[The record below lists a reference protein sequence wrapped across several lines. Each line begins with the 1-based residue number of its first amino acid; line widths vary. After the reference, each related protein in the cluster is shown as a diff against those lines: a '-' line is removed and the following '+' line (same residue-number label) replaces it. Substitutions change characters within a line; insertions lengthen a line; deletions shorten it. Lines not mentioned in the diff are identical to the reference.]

1 MLFPTFDFLLFIV
14 PALVGFWLLAERPVG
29 RMLWLLFASYFF
41 YMAGP
46 KTEPPPAP
54 VYFAG
59 LLAFSTLLDFV
70 CGGRIHALAGD
81 LDSSEEAVATR
92 AKRRRKAWLSLS
104 LVGNLG
110 LLAYFKYVNFFIQA
124 FADMAGVVGVGIEPL
139 HLDIVLPLGI
149 SFYTFQS
156 LSYTLDIERRKLEP
170 EPNFW
175 RFALFV
181 VFFPQLVAGPI
192 VRASEL
198 LPQLREG
205 PKFSVL
211 AMEEGAFRVCKG
223 LAKKVIL
230 GDWIAVHLTDAI
242 FDAPGAYTSVELM
255 LALYAYTLQIY
266 ADFSGYTDIA
276 IGIGRM
282 LGFELPENFDRPY
295 QSLDIAEYWRRW
307 HMTLAGWLRNYVFF
321 PVIMRLGARGGYFA
335 VWLTMFLV
343 GMWHGASW
351 NFVIYANLHAAAVV
365 FNRWN
370 RVREVD
376 YPLWAKL
383 IGWPIGL
390 AAFWGAMFGLS
401 RYVLALASME
411 AAIAASVF
419 TAVAGLICAMPLPD
433 DSESVVAKVGHII
446 LTFHLIVF
454 SRIFFRS
461 QGLDGAREFIAG
473 LIALDIRHGVRPG
486 LVSPWIGAALL
497 GGLVFHF
504 TPKKWVDEHLF
515 GLFRKTPGWL
525 LGIVFTAFIF
535 GLMKLMSGSPRAFI
549 YFQF

>member
-1 MLFPTFDFLLFIV
+1 MLFPTFDFLLFII
-14 PALVGFWLLAERPVG
+14 PALVGFWLLAERPVA
-29 RMLWLLFASYFF
+29 RMLWLLVASYFF

-54 VYFAG
+54 AYFAG
-59 LLAFSTLLDFV
+59 LLVFSTVLDFV
-70 CGGRIHALAGD
+70 CGGRIHALAPD
-81 LDSSEEAVATR
+81 LDSDKHYLVRR
-92 AKRRRKAWLSLS
+92 AKRRRKFWLYLS

-110 LLAYFKYVNFFIQA
+110 VLAYFKYVNFFIAA
-124 FADMAGVVGVGIEPL
+124 FADMAGLVGVDVTPL
-139 HLDIVLPLGI
+139 HLDVVLPLGI

-156 LSYTLDIERRKLEP
+156 LSYTLDVERGRLDP
-170 EPNFW
+170 EPSFW

-205 PKFSVL
+205 PRFSV
-211 AMEEGAFRVCKG
+211 AHMEEGAFRICKG
-223 LAKKVIL
+223 LFKKVVL

-242 FDAPGAYTSVELM
+242 FDAPGTYTSAELM

-276 IGIGRM
+276 IGVGRM

-307 HMTLAGWLRNYVFF
+307 HMTLSGWLRNYVFF
-321 PVIMRLGARGGYFA
+321 PVIMRLGSRGGYIA

-370 RVREVD
+370 RVRERD
-376 YPLWAKL
+376 KPLWTK
-383 IGWPIGL
+383 IVGWPLVL
-390 AAFWGAMFGLS
+390 ASFGAIMAGILH
-401 RYVLALASME
+401 YVLHLPLNE
-411 AAIAASVF
+411 TLI
-419 TAVAGLICAMPLPD
+419 VAGLMAAVFGFIGWLPLPG
-433 DSESVVAKVGHII
+433 EGGKLARVTHIL

-454 SRIFFRS
+454 SRIFFRA
-461 QGLDGAREFIAG
+461 QGLGNAREFVAG
-473 LIALDIRHGVRPG
+473 LAQFDFGHGIRPG
-486 LVSPWIGAALL
+486 LVSPWVALALL

-504 TPKKWVDEHLF
+504 TPKKWVDEDLL
-515 GLFRKTPGWL
+515 GVFRKTPGPV
-525 LGIVFTAFIF
+525 LGVVFVAFVF
-535 GLMKLMSGSPRAFI
+535 GLMKLMAGGPRAFI

>member
-1 MLFPTFDFLLFIV
+1 MLFPTFDFLLFII
-14 PALVGFWLLAERPVG
+14 PALVGFWLLAERPG
-29 RMLWLLFASYFF
+29 ARMLWLLLASYFF

-54 VYFAG
+54 AYFAG
-59 LLAFSTLLDFV
+59 LLLFSTVLDFV
-70 CGGRIHALAGD
+70 CGGRIHELAPD
-81 LDSSEEAVATR
+81 LDSDDEAVVAR
-92 AKRRRKAWLSLS
+92 ARRRRKAWLYAS

-110 LLAYFKYVNFFIQA
+110 VLAYFKYVNFFLQA
-124 FADMAGVVGVGIEPL
+124 FADMAGVVNVDITPL
-139 HLDIVLPLGI
+139 HLDVVLPLGI

-156 LSYTLDIERRKLEP
+156 LSYTLDIERGRLDP
-170 EPNFW
+170 ERSFL

-198 LPQLREG
+198 LPQLRQG
-205 PKFSVL
+205 PRFST
-211 AMEEGAFRVCKG
+211 AHIEEGAFRICKG
-223 LAKKVIL
+223 LAKKVVL

-242 FDAPGAYTSVELM
+242 FDAPGAYTSAELM

-276 IGIGRM
+276 IGVGRL
-282 LGFELPENFDRPY
+282 LGYELPENFDRPY

-307 HMTLAGWLRNYVFF
+307 HMTLSGWLRNYVFF
-321 PVIMRLGARGGYFA
+321 PVIMRLGARGGYVA

-370 RVREVD
+370 RVREREQ
-376 YPLWAKL
+376 PRWRKIL
-383 IGWPIGL
+383 GWPL
-390 AAFWGAMFGLS
+390 LVLVFGGVMTALVH
-401 RYVLALASME
+401 YVLALAWGPAIGVGGVM
-411 AAIAASVF
+411 AAVF
-419 TAVAGLICAMPLPD
+419 ALLCGMPLPG
-433 DSESVVAKVGHII
+433 EGGKIHTVLHIFF
-446 LTFHLIVF
+446 TFHLIVF
-454 SRIFFRS
+454 SRIFFRA
-461 QGLDGAREFIAG
+461 QGLGNAQEFVAG
-473 LIALDIRHGVRPG
+473 LAALDLEHGIRPG
-486 LVSPWIGAALL
+486 LVGPWVAAALI

-504 TPKKWVDEHLF
+504 TPKKWVDVHLM
-515 GLFRKTPGWL
+515 GLFRKTPGWV
-525 LGIVFTAFIF
+525 LGAVFVVFTY
-535 GLMKLMSGSPRAFI
+535 GLMKLMDGSPRAFI